1 MGGNLLLNR
10 QGATTMQD
18 RADIWGLNTLPS
30 LVIFD
35 LDGTLIDSLAGL
47 TESINAMRKFFDLPL
62 LPLDA
67 VRSAIGKGARNLVSR
82 CLPEGDERID
92 TALKIFLA
100 HNGDNLAARTTL
112 YPWAKELLAELHGAG
127 IPLALVSNKN
137 SAHCKRLLSLY
148 GIAGCFQTVLGGD
161 ALAETKPL
169 PGPLLAAMDSCK
181 ASAAATVMI
190 GDSCNDFEAARMAG
204 IRSIGCRFG
213 YGEPWELEL
222 ADARIAALDELLP
235 LPW

>member
-1 MGGNLLLNR
+1 
-10 QGATTMQD
+10 MQNT
-18 RADIWGLNTLPS
+18 AEIWGLNTLPS

-47 TESINAMRKFFDLPL
+47 AESINAMRKVFYLPQ

-82 CLPEGDERID
+82 CLPDGDERID
-92 TALKIFLA
+92 AALEVFLA

-112 YPWAKELLAELHGAG
+112 YPWAKELLTELHGANVS
-127 IPLALVSNKN
+127 LALVSNKN
-137 SAHCKRLLSLY
+137 SAHCHRLLSLY
-148 GIAGCFQTVLGGD
+148 GIADCFQAVLGGD
-161 ALAETKPL
+161 VLAESKPS
-169 PGPLLAAMDSCK
+169 PGPLLAAMDYCG

-190 GDSCNDFEAARMAG
+190 GDSCNDFEAARKAG
-204 IRSIGCRFG
+204 VRSIGCRFG
-213 YGEPWELEL
+213 YGEPWELKL
-222 ADARIAALDELLP
+222 ADVSIAALDELLP

>member
-1 MGGNLLLNR
+1 MHDS
-10 QGATTMQD
+10 AK
-18 RADIWGLNTLPS
+18 IWGLNVLPS

-47 TESINAMRKFFDLPL
+47 AESINAMRNAFDLPP

-82 CLPEGDERID
+82 CLPDGDERID
-92 TALKIFLA
+92 AALTLFLA

-112 YPWAKELLAELHGAG
+112 YSGVKELLLALHGAG

-137 SAHCKRLLSLY
+137 SAHCHRLLDLY
-148 GIAGCFQTVLGGD
+148 GITDCFQIVLGGD
-161 ALAETKPL
+161 ALPECKPL
-169 PGPLLAAMDSCK
+169 PGPLLAAMAQCG
-181 ASAAATVMI
+181 ATAVTSVMI
-190 GDSCNDFEAARMAG
+190 GDSCNDFEAARKAG

-213 YGEPWELEL
+213 YGEAWELEL
-222 ADARIAALDELLP
+222 ADVSIAALDELLP

>member
-1 MGGNLLLNR
+1 
-10 QGATTMQD
+10 MQD
-18 RADIWGLNTLPS
+18 TAKIWGLNVLPS

-47 TESINAMRKFFDLPL
+47 AESINAMRKVFDLPP

-92 TALKIFLA
+92 EALALFLA

-112 YPWAKELLAELHGAG
+112 YPWAKELLAELRGAN

-137 SAHCKRLLSLY
+137 TAHCKRLLALY
-148 GIAGCFQTVLGGD
+148 GIADCFQVVLGGD
-161 ALAETKPL
+161 ALAESKPS
-169 PGPLLAAMDSCK
+169 PGPLLAAMIQSGST
-181 ASAAATVMI
+181 AGTTLMI
-190 GDSCNDFEAARMAG
+190 GDSSNDFDAARKAG

-222 ADARIAALDELLP
+222 ADVCITSLDELLP

>member
-1 MGGNLLLNR
+1 
-10 QGATTMQD
+10 MQD
-18 RADIWGLNTLPS
+18 TAKIWGFNVLPS

-47 TESINAMRKFFDLPL
+47 AESINAMRKAFDLPPL
-62 LPLDA
+62 SLDA

-82 CLPEGDERID
+82 CLPDGDERID
-92 TALKIFLA
+92 AALTLFFA

-112 YPWAKELLAELHGAG
+112 YPGVKELLAELHGAG

-137 SAHCKRLLSLY
+137 TPHCRRLLELY
-148 GIAGCFQTVLGGD
+148 GIADSFQVVLGGD
-161 ALAETKPL
+161 AVAECKPL
-169 PGPLLAAMDSCK
+169 PGPLLAAMIQSGSK
-181 ASAAATVMI
+181 AATTLMI
-190 GDSCNDFEAARMAG
+190 GDSCNDFEAARKAG

-213 YGEPWELEL
+213 YGEEWELEL
-222 ADARIAALDELLP
+222 ADVAISSLDELLP